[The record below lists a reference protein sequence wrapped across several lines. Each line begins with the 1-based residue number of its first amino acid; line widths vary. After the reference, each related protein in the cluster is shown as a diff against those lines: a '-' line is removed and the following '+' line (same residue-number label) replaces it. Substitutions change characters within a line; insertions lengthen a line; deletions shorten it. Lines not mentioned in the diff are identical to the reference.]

1 MKNIHWFKL
10 GFLSMLIALISLY
23 SLMLG
28 FSYYSISD
36 VINCLFYKQYIFAIM
51 DVRMPRLIMGI
62 LCGSMFAL
70 SSSLLQGIFR
80 NHLASSETLGINAS
94 CTLSVLLGVTLCG
107 GGNINILYYSI
118 IGAIAGF
125 LITLLASITN
135 GKLSHLRLIVIG
147 IAISALFRSASQFM
161 LTQQDEKLA
170 AYLAF
175 LNGTLYSATW
185 SGIHLIIYPAL
196 IALLLCFCCIKQ
208 LDALLLSDEVATS
221 IGFNVDK
228 WKVIIIVLA
237 LLLAAIAV
245 AGVGSLGFIG
255 LISPNISRLIFGY
268 SYKYNLLGSALVG
281 SGLTIL
287 SDIIGRVILIPFDI
301 PSGLI
306 SILIGVPYF
315 LYIMRTMR

>member
-1 MKNIHWFKL
+1 MNNIYWFKL
-10 GFLSMLIALISLY
+10 SFLFTVVIIICFA
-23 SLMLG
+23 SLMIG

-36 VINCLFYKQYIFAIM
+36 VIHCLLYKQYIFAIM
-51 DVRMPRLIMGI
+51 DVRTPRLIMGV

-94 CTLSVLLGVTLCG
+94 STLAVLLGVTLCG
-107 GGNINILYYSI
+107 SGNASILLYSV

-125 LITLLASITN
+125 LITLFASITN
-135 GKLSHLRLIVIG
+135 NKISHLRLIVIG
-147 IAISALFRSASQFM
+147 IAISALFRAASQFM
-161 LTQQDEKLA
+161 LIQQDEKLA

-175 LNGTLYSATW
+175 LNGTLYNATW
-185 SGIHLIIYPAL
+185 SGVHLIIYPAL
-196 IALLLCFCCIKQ
+196 IALILCFCCIKQ

-221 IGFNVDK
+221 IGFKVQK
-228 WKVIIIVLA
+228 WKIIIITLA
-237 LLLAAIAV
+237 LFLAAIAV

-255 LISPNISRLIFGY
+255 LISPNISRLLFGY

-315 LYIMRTMR
+315 LYIMRSMR